1 MSSDIIIRPERPED
15 YRAVENLTRE
25 AFWNVYRP
33 GCLEHYVLHVFR
45 DDPAFVR
52 KLDLVMEYRGTLIG
66 HVMFARAELCADDGK
81 ILPIMTFGPISID
94 PGCKHRGYGKMLLE
108 HALNLAREMGV
119 GAIAMTGNIRFYGHL
134 GFVTGKSLG
143 IRYRD
148 DPDAD
153 YFLALELKK
162 GFLDGFSGTFKE
174 PEAYFVDEKEAET
187 FDRDFPA
194 KERKALPGQ
203 LTH

>member
-1 MSSDIIIRPERPED
+1 MSNDILIRPERPED
-15 YRAVENLTRE
+15 RRAVENLTRE

-45 DDPAFVR
+45 GDPAFVR
-52 KLDLVMEYRGTLIG
+52 ELDLVMEYCGTLIG
-66 HVMFARAELCADDGK
+66 HVMFARAELSSDDGRT
-81 ILPIMTFGPISID
+81 LPIMTFGPISID
-94 PGCKHRGYGKMLLE
+94 PGCKHRGLGKMLLSY
-108 HALNLAREMGV
+108 ALDRAREMGV
-119 GAIAMTGNIRFYGHL
+119 GAIAMTGNIKFYGHL

-143 IRYRD
+143 IRYWD

-162 GFLDGFSGTFKE
+162 GFLDGFSGTFRE
-174 PEAYFVDEKEAET
+174 PEAYFVDEKDAEA
-187 FDRDFPA
+187 FDKGFPV
-194 KERKALPGQ
+194 KEKKVLPGQ